1 MTYSQIYLDR
11 TKGANQK
18 GFLMIFQCST
28 TSQAIVP
35 CNGEKMKG
43 IFFVT
48 LLVPRNYVSITG
60 RAPWGTYMS
69 FAYIFFYIPN
79 KSRIRLNDIRLGKDQ
94 LSFEKCIICNVQPVR
109 DDNCGSFVAMTST

>member
-28 TSQAIVP
+28 TLQAIVP
-35 CNGEKMKG
+35 CNGEKVKG
-43 IFFVT
+43 IIFVT
-48 LLVPRNYVSITG
+48 LLVPRNHVSITG

-94 LSFEKCIICNVQPVR
+94 LPFEKCIICNVQSVR